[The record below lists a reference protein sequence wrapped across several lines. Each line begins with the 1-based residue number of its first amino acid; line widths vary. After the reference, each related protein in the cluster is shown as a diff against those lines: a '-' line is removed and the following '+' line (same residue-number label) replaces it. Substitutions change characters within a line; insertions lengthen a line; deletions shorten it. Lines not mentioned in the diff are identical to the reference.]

1 MTEKLKGLSALPL
14 GGVGEIGM
22 NLMVYECDGEMIVV
36 DAGLTF
42 PDDFSPGVDVVL
54 PDIKYIRDN
63 IKRLKAIIITHAHED
78 HIGGLPYLWEDMP
91 VPVYLTRFAR
101 LVLESKLD
109 QVGLSGVVPIKE
121 VVPGKPF
128 TVGKFNIEYVR
139 VTHSIPDAF
148 GLAIRT
154 PYGTLVHTGDYK
166 MDTRPALNDQTDTN
180 RWRQIGDE
188 GVLAMLGDS
197 TNIFKPNTSGE
208 EAEVSASLDAIMAG
222 RKNRIIFCTFASN
235 VGRLKTAVELAAK
248 HGRKSCFV
256 GRSMHKMMG
265 YSRDCGIIADKL
277 LDNTVSLD
285 EGIKMPRGKVMF
297 IVTGSQGE
305 AKAAL
310 ARISRGEDR
319 VPVDAGDTVLMSSK
333 VIPGNERVIYHM
345 MNRLM
350 KLGAEVIHEK
360 SDFVHVS
367 GHAAQDEIK
376 MMYELVRPQI
386 AVPVHGEY
394 SHLRKHADM
403 ALSWGVP
410 QAFVI
415 ENGKRMHFAPGKPQI
430 LDEGIQTGRMYVD
443 GLNILDE
450 DKFILRE
457 RRQMATD
464 GLVSVSVVINGRGQ
478 LLGKPVLRT
487 KGLIDEDLQGD
498 LLKEAREEA
507 LHALQ
512 NAFGGGVIDDINLA
526 EETLRIATRRVFLRE
541 RGRKP
546 VTVPAVIRV
555 G

>member
-1 MTEKLKGLSALPL
+1 MTSKVKGLSALPL

-42 PDDFSPGVDVVL
+42 PDDFAPGVDVVL
-54 PDIKYIRDN
+54 PDIKYLRDN

-91 VPVYLTRFAR
+91 VPVYLTKFSK

-109 QVGLSGVVPIKE
+109 QVGLTGAVPIHE
-121 VVPGKPF
+121 VTPGKAF
-128 TVGKFNIEYVR
+128 DVGKFNIEYVR

-166 MDTRPALNDQTDTN
+166 MDTRPSLNDQTDTN
-180 RWRQIGDE
+180 RWREIGDE

-197 TNIFKPNTSGE
+197 TNIFKPKTSGE
-208 EAEVSASLDAIMAG
+208 EAEVAESLDGIIGG
-222 RKNRIIFCTFASN
+222 RKNRIVFCTFASN

-248 HGRKSCFV
+248 HGRKSCFM

-265 YSRDCGIIADKL
+265 YARDCDLIPDAL
-277 LDNTVSLD
+277 LDHTVGLN
-285 EGIKMPRGKVMF
+285 EAIKMPRSKVMF

-305 AKAAL
+305 ARAAL

-319 VPVDAGDTVLMSSK
+319 MPLEAGDTVLMSSK
-333 VIPGNERVIYHM
+333 MIPGNERVIYHM
-345 MNRLM
+345 INRLT
-350 KLGAEVIHEK
+350 KLGAEVVHENAE
-360 SDFVHVS
+360 FVHVS

-376 MMYELVRPQI
+376 QMYELIRPEI
-386 AVPVHGEY
+386 AVPVHGEF
-394 SHLRKHADM
+394 SHLKAHAEF
-403 ALSWGVP
+403 AKKLGIKK
-410 QAFVI
+410 QFVI
-415 ENGKRMHFAPGKPQI
+415 ENGLRMCFGPGEPKVV
-430 LDEGIQTGRMYVD
+430 DEKIQTGRMYVD

-450 DKFILRE
+450 DKFVLRE
-457 RRQMATD
+457 RRQMSSD
-464 GLVSVSVVINGRGQ
+464 GLVTITVAINKQGKIV
-478 LLGKPVLRT
+478 GKPALKT
-487 KGLIDEDLQGD
+487 KGLIDEDLQAD
-498 LLKEAREEA
+498 LINEAKEEA

-512 NAFGGGVIDDINLA
+512 NAFGGGVIDNIKMA
-526 EETLRIATRRVFLRE
+526 EETLRVATRRVFIRE

-546 VTVPAVIRV
+546 VTVPAIIRV
-555 G
+555 